1 MLSSPDAKGSN
12 GERFGLGQ
20 QPIGGEAQHDLVFA
34 RTREP
39 INGATSERRY
49 QGGKATAERSR
60 AEPAF

>member
-34 RTREP
+34 RARQP
-39 INGATSERRY
+39 YKWRHV
-49 QGGKATAERSR
+49 
-60 AEPAF
+60 